1 MHFALPNAAFNAHR
15 PEFEMSL
22 FAGVYSGSFG
32 RVKFSDETG
41 KSSIFILSGPN
52 NIEATGDRTLSGAV
66 IFVEN
71 PTQFNLKL
79 SDGAGNGLLIASEQ
93 PFINEIQCTE
103 QLSRNPRVISQETP
117 ITAEDIAQLS
127 QEMYNRLPYIRAT
140 YRPLFEE
147 MIERRKSLA
156 SLKLSDSTSFTKK

>member
-1 MHFALPNAAFNAHR
+1 VLPHATFNTNR

-22 FAGVYSGSFG
+22 FAGVYSGTFG

-41 KSSIFILSGPN
+41 KSSIFILNGLNS
-52 NIEATGDRTLSGAV
+52 IEAAGDRTLKGAV

-71 PTQFNLKL
+71 PAQFNLTLK
-79 SDGAGNGLLIASEQ
+79 DGAGDGLLIASEQ
-93 PFINEIQCTE
+93 PFINEIQCDE
-103 QLSRNPRVISQETP
+103 ELSRKPRIISPETA
-117 ITAEDIAQLS
+117 IAAEDIAQLS

-147 MIERRKSLA
+147 MTERRKSLEILKA
-156 SLKLSDSTSFTKK
+156 SGFKSFAKR